1 MGFEGIAKAGIAEN
15 VHEGTIA
22 VNLSAFTDVD
32 NLFAFNKIGEEVHEG
47 DEVGELWQ
55 DNNNFFFSCSDWPTF
70 SWDCYDCESFILMF
84 PFFD

>member
-22 VNLSAFTDVD
+22 VNLSTFTDVD

-47 DEVGELWQ
+47 DEIGELW
-55 DNNNFFFSCSDWPTF
+55 
-70 SWDCYDCESFILMF
+70 
-84 PFFD
+84 